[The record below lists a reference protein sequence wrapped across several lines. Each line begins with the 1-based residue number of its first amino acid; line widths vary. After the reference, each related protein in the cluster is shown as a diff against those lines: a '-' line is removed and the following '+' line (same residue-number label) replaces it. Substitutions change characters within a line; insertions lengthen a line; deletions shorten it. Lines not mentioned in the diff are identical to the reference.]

1 MAALFGDP
9 ALPDGIC
16 SLNCSTEEHAVND
29 LIGRSF
35 AGTPTT
41 DPEFSVDW
49 CLGPG
54 LADRG
59 APLRAEAAAFFLS
72 FSAARFTVRQ
82 HGYWTRGLTLAVRG
96 DDGQLQAVCVCRK
109 LSRAERFVDL
119 VSESISYHYQLMSSI
134 VCDRIP
140 KLFTDD
146 ALQAQS
152 IVVERRADVAMGQL
166 RTMHHDHADKPH
178 WYVGI
183 LAVDPQHQGKGLGA
197 KLCRAVSAMADKDG
211 LPCYLGCSGPR
222 NRAIYTHLGYGEVEC
237 YKLVDPAGDGEPYEE
252 LCAMVRPAST

>member
-1 MAALFGDP
+1 M
-9 ALPDGIC
+9 
-16 SLNCSTEEHAVND
+16 
-29 LIGRSF
+29 
-35 AGTPTT
+35 
-41 DPEFSVDW
+41 
-49 CLGPG
+49 
-54 LADRG
+54 
-59 APLRAEAAAFFLS
+59 
-72 FSAARFTVRQ
+72 
-82 HGYWTRGLTLAVRG
+82 TLAVRG
-96 DDGQLQAVCVCRK
+96 DDRQLQAVCVCRK

-146 ALQAQS
+146 ALKAQS

-211 LPCYLGCSGPR
+211 LPCYLECSGPR

-252 LCAMVRPAST
+252 LYAMVRPAST

>member
-59 APLRAEAAAFFLS
+59 SPLRAEAAAFFLS
-72 FSAARFTVRQ
+72 FSAARSVARLCNFRASSTVDRRRESNSRRP
-82 HGYWTRGLTLAVRG
+82 TNRGLLLAMKTPLAG
-96 DDGQLQAVCVCRK
+96 SPSDSTATG
-109 LSRAERFVDL
+109 RA
-119 VSESISYHYQLMSSI
+119 
-134 VCDRIP
+134 
-140 KLFTDD
+140 
-146 ALQAQS
+146 A
-152 IVVERRADVAMGQL
+152 
-166 RTMHHDHADKPH
+166 
-178 WYVGI
+178 
-183 LAVDPQHQGKGLGA
+183 
-197 KLCRAVSAMADKDG
+197 
-211 LPCYLGCSGPR
+211 
-222 NRAIYTHLGYGEVEC
+222 
-237 YKLVDPAGDGEPYEE
+237 
-252 LCAMVRPAST
+252 